1 MNCGGDRSCANAEL
15 RTHGAIEARG
25 SYALYNA
32 TIHST
37 ADGFYVSL
45 VGSNAGFGARI
56 FCHLGH
62 SCTIYCAATGCK
74 MLYIDCA
81 GNCDIQT
88 NSIDT
93 HHPIT
98 DYSLFDALPSNI
110 SDSRTTPDDWCDD
123 TIDDFYERPSTII
136 SSVRVCC
143 RGSNSC
149 QESAIKSHLVTVCSG
164 AHSCHGS
171 DEIAAVNVILC
182 SANNACS
189 NSTLVS
195 SIVYCLGMY
204 ACKNAQISASV
215 LLYCSGY
222 KSCEGSTIID
232 TETIHFIG
240 ASSGYGAG
248 IDCTGIGSC
257 NIICDAYN
265 SCGYIS
271 SFHCNGIGGCT
282 VSCNHDT
289 GCPPGY
295 TPLSVAPTSTPSYSP
310 TTSGCIALHPTMKA
324 INVAMSANNI
334 TFIHNVPRAEQ
345 IDGSDIAT
353 FSSQSLYLNVT
364 QSELH
369 CGGLVSCFQSKIY
382 CASEQIHCN
391 VLCKGQLSCI
401 EATIHANNTQ
411 NIHVMCD
418 GEDACRN
425 VQIYTHNITA
435 VTIDCVSSS
444 SCTAMQISLNKNTQS
459 IISCYLM
466 NSCDDIHIFSTNYND
481 TQLYLYEY
489 SENIVYDNG
498 YGLEGI
504 HCGTES
510 QYVRYET
517 SLTDTDIRSL
527 IESEYNGPLFPCD
540 KNIQIK
546 CDQNMTDNVMNEC
559 TVDYVIEPAT
569 AGLLPSQCY
578 WISIVDLVTIR
589 CLGSCVTSPTE
600 APTYRPSSGPT
611 QDTIDPT
618 MTPTAP
624 PSNAPSSAP
633 SASPVNHPTLS
644 PTSAPSHVPSESP
657 INSPTT
663 SPSNAPSNA
672 PSESPTS
679 RPTLNPLAI
688 HEFDYYIDITFVLD
702 AVNDENKNQITT
714 NPINETMEIE
724 TIIKNTYVGDAT
736 HVAYSDLLIE
746 IESIE
751 GSPIESIDQ
760 ATNTEWT
767 NMQRLNLQSSVQ
779 CTEFGCASIIKQ
791 SQIENDFAAS
801 VQYILR
807 QHFDNDEL
815 LFSVG
820 QSLKIIDKN
829 EHAPED
835 HTKLYIFYGMSSIVC
850 ILVLIAIFAFL
861 FNIGMFPQLPG
872 FFVVD
877 DAQWTA
883 LLIFSLQFW
892 DFYSDVNLAGEIW
905 NHDARGDNMLLLV
918 SAIGATFFV
927 IVPYIA
933 NLVIA
938 ANIKHIIRKNQ
949 AAKSWFQYNTF
960 IFTILVVV
968 TGGSFPALALV
979 SSGIFGMAIF
989 TCGLTQYEL
998 KRMSKMKVLGT
1009 VVIENVPQLFCQAM
1023 YAYAIKEITPGVQ
1036 LAFIASLLSVTAS
1049 TLSYLIDRDT
1059 SDTEIVHYYLSMVCE
1074 RRKYVDN
1081 DEGMDLEENTNTQIE
1096 LQHMHMGSTTLTN
1109 QTNIIPD
1116 LEDDDES
1123 ETETQGNVLT
1133 KDEKQ
1138 NIIDNRGRT
1147 WCLGGRIAEVFRI
1160 PPKNIEVGFSQITRD
1175 GLMTHIVHYVDRED
1189 IEIMQQELDNVQGD
1203 EAKTVTPSYFT
1214 KQLHLSLHQDISA
1227 VFRKHFHLNKDFIVE
1242 YSQRLGVAKKSM
1254 VNLFA
1259 KEYGD
1264 VVVNDNK
1271 EDIERKQI
1279 VTQMVR
1285 RITAT
1290 QLPDDQKETNCKLM
1304 LNKIFDQYDA
1314 KTQNER
1320 MDLLSKLMKSGDVIM
1335 ENKQ

>member
-1 MNCGGDRSCANAEL
+1 MTQLLILNTFVALQSQFIITSSLAWTDHVTTSASAINCTDYDTPFNHTVTPHSGAAPTLNDPLPHALSSRLEKTFLNHLTINNSIVSNIHIVYSPCASVECNHCKLREDALFYAQDETRSVFISALIPDLMIMLVLTFITSKSPKRVSFNLLILMMVSGVSVSGDVETCDTAYECVGQSRPIDPTNSLHSYGHKANSGGSTHITIDWSNVFSGGSFISCRGAFSCANIGYIRGSAGSSSSKLMCDGAFGCFNTIMNFTGLIDVNCGGANSCDGLTLNAPSVPMNCGGDRSCANAEL

-110 SDSRTTPDDWCDD
+110 SDSLTIPDDWCDD

-171 DEIAAVNVILC
+171 DEIAAGSIIVC

-195 SIVYCLGMY
+195 IGVYCLGMY

-215 LLYCSGY
+215 LFCSGY

-295 TPLSVAPTSTPSYSP
+295 TPLSVAPTSTEPTSTPSYSP

-510 QYVRYET
+510 QYVRYE
-517 SLTDTDIRSL
+517 
-527 IESEYNGPLFPCD
+527 
-540 KNIQIK
+540 
-546 CDQNMTDNVMNEC
+546 
-559 TVDYVIEPAT
+559 
-569 AGLLPSQCY
+569 
-578 WISIVDLVTIR
+578 
-589 CLGSCVTSPTE
+589 
-600 APTYRPSSGPT
+600 
-611 QDTIDPT
+611 
-618 MTPTAP
+618 
-624 PSNAPSSAP
+624 
-633 SASPVNHPTLS
+633 
-644 PTSAPSHVPSESP
+644 
-657 INSPTT
+657 
-663 SPSNAPSNA
+663 
-672 PSESPTS
+672 
-679 RPTLNPLAI
+679 
-688 HEFDYYIDITFVLD
+688 
-702 AVNDENKNQITT
+702 
-714 NPINETMEIE
+714 
-724 TIIKNTYVGDAT
+724 
-736 HVAYSDLLIE
+736 
-746 IESIE
+746 
-751 GSPIESIDQ
+751 
-760 ATNTEWT
+760 
-767 NMQRLNLQSSVQ
+767 
-779 CTEFGCASIIKQ
+779 
-791 SQIENDFAAS
+791 
-801 VQYILR
+801 
-807 QHFDNDEL
+807 
-815 LFSVG
+815 
-820 QSLKIIDKN
+820 
-829 EHAPED
+829 
-835 HTKLYIFYGMSSIVC
+835 
-850 ILVLIAIFAFL
+850 
-861 FNIGMFPQLPG
+861 
-872 FFVVD
+872 
-877 DAQWTA
+877 
-883 LLIFSLQFW
+883 
-892 DFYSDVNLAGEIW
+892 
-905 NHDARGDNMLLLV
+905 
-918 SAIGATFFV
+918 
-927 IVPYIA
+927 
-933 NLVIA
+933 
-938 ANIKHIIRKNQ
+938 
-949 AAKSWFQYNTF
+949 
-960 IFTILVVV
+960 
-968 TGGSFPALALV
+968 
-979 SSGIFGMAIF
+979 
-989 TCGLTQYEL
+989 
-998 KRMSKMKVLGT
+998 
-1009 VVIENVPQLFCQAM
+1009 
-1023 YAYAIKEITPGVQ
+1023 
-1036 LAFIASLLSVTAS
+1036 
-1049 TLSYLIDRDT
+1049 
-1059 SDTEIVHYYLSMVCE
+1059 
-1074 RRKYVDN
+1074 
-1081 DEGMDLEENTNTQIE
+1081 
-1096 LQHMHMGSTTLTN
+1096 
-1109 QTNIIPD
+1109 
-1116 LEDDDES
+1116 
-1123 ETETQGNVLT
+1123 
-1133 KDEKQ
+1133 
-1138 NIIDNRGRT
+1138 
-1147 WCLGGRIAEVFRI
+1147 
-1160 PPKNIEVGFSQITRD
+1160 
-1175 GLMTHIVHYVDRED
+1175 
-1189 IEIMQQELDNVQGD
+1189 
-1203 EAKTVTPSYFT
+1203 
-1214 KQLHLSLHQDISA
+1214 
-1227 VFRKHFHLNKDFIVE
+1227 
-1242 YSQRLGVAKKSM
+1242 
-1254 VNLFA
+1254 
-1259 KEYGD
+1259 
-1264 VVVNDNK
+1264 
-1271 EDIERKQI
+1271 
-1279 VTQMVR
+1279 
-1285 RITAT
+1285 
-1290 QLPDDQKETNCKLM
+1290 
-1304 LNKIFDQYDA
+1304 
-1314 KTQNER
+1314 
-1320 MDLLSKLMKSGDVIM
+1320 
-1335 ENKQ
+1335 